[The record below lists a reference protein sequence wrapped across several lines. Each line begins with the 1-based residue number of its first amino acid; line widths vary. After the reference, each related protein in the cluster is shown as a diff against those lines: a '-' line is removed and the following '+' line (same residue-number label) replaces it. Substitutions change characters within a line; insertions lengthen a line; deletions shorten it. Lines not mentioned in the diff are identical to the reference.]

1 MRTLLAAAALAAAM
15 PLAAH
20 AADYTQL
27 QTARSKVGFSFTQ
40 MGVTLDGHFERF
52 DGELRFDPAAPESAR
67 AVVEVELASI
77 RTGMPDADDEVA
89 GRSWFNIGEFP
100 RARFESS
107 SVKALGGE
115 RFEVSGA
122 LTIKGRSLPVVVP
135 ASFAVRDGVGVFEG
149 EFVIRRGDFA
159 VGEGAWA
166 HFDVV
171 ANEVRV
177 RYQIS
182 ATQ

>member
-1 MRTLLAAAALAAAM
+1 M
-15 PLAAH
+15 
-20 AADYTQL
+20 
-27 QTARSKVGFSFTQ
+27 
-40 MGVTLDGHFERF
+40 
-52 DGELRFDPAAPESAR
+52 
-67 AVVEVELASI
+67 
-77 RTGMPDADDEVA
+77 
-89 GRSWFNIGEFP
+89 
-100 RARFESS
+100 
-107 SVKALGGE
+107 
-115 RFEVSGA
+115 
-122 LTIKGRSLPVVVP
+122 
-135 ASFAVRDGVGVFEG
+135 RDGVGVFEG